1 MASRYSAETVTED
14 GFELIRLSDAERNLR
29 VSVAPGA
36 GNNAIEF
43 SLKGANYMYTGGNTP
58 AEIRDRRRLCG
69 NPLLAPWANRLSP
82 SSFPANGVTYTLRE
96 DIGNLRKDSNGL
108 PIHGLLAF
116 SDAWELMHV
125 EAYENRAEV
134 TSRLEFWRFPQLMA
148 QWPFA
153 HSLFMTY
160 RLRNGMLEVE
170 TVIENY
176 ATEPMPI
183 AIGYHPYF
191 QLPGVPRDEWYATLP
206 AKSITV
212 MTDKLTPSGE
222 KKPFDGPQPFP
233 LKGNKLDN
241 IFEDLVRDENRQA
254 VFSVTGQGR
263 KLSVVYGPRYPVAV
277 VYAPPGQEF
286 ICFEPMT
293 GVTNQL
299 NLAAEGKYP
308 ALPTAPPRGVWRE
321 SYWIHI
327 ES

>member
-1 MASRYSAETVTED
+1 MANRYTTETIVENGLD
-14 GFELIRLSDAERNLR
+14 VVRLRDNERQMR
-29 VSVAPGA
+29 VSVVPGV
-36 GNNAIEF
+36 GNNAFEF
-43 SLKGANYMYTGGNTP
+43 SLKGENYMYTGGSTP
-58 AEIRDRRRLCG
+58 AEIKAKSKLCG
-69 NPLLAPWANRLSP
+69 NPLLAPWANRLLP
-82 SSFPANGVTYTLRE
+82 PSFPANGKTYLLQE
-96 DIGNLRKDSNGL
+96 QIGNLRKDPNGL

-116 SDAWELMHV
+116 SGAWEVMHV
-125 EAYENRAEV
+125 EASENRAEV
-134 TSRLEFWRFPQLMA
+134 TSRLEFWRFPELMA

-160 RLRNGMLEVE
+160 RLRDGKLEVE
-170 TVIENY
+170 TIIENY

-191 QLPGVPRDEWYATLP
+191 QLPGVPRDEWFATIP

-212 MTDKLTPSGE
+212 MTEKLTPSGE
-222 KKPFDGPQPFP
+222 KEPFTGPRPFP
-233 LKGNKLDN
+233 LKDNKLDN
-241 IFEDLVRDENRQA
+241 IFEDLVRDENRQT
-254 VFSVTGQGR
+254 VFSVSGQGR
-263 KLSVVYGPRYPVAV
+263 RLSVTYGPRYPVAV
-277 VYAPPGQEF
+277 VYAPSGQPF

-308 ALPTAPPRGVWRE
+308 ALPAAPPRGVWRE

>member
-1 MASRYSAETVTED
+1 MARYSVETVTEN
-14 GFELIRLSDAERNLR
+14 GFEIVHLADAERALR
-29 VSVAPGA
+29 VGVVPAI
-36 GNNAIEF
+36 GNNAFEY
-43 SLKGANYMYTGGNTP
+43 SLKGENYMFTGGSSL
-58 AEIRDRRRLCG
+58 AEIKERRRLCG

-82 SSFPANGVTYTLRE
+82 SSFPANGRTYTLRE
-96 DIGNLRKDSNGL
+96 EVGNLRKDPNGL

-116 SDAWELMHV
+116 SDAWEVMHA
-125 EAYENRAEV
+125 EAFENRAEV
-134 TSRLEFWRFPQLMA
+134 TSRLEFWRFPELMA

-153 HSLFMTY
+153 HSLFITY

-170 TVIENY
+170 SIVENY
-176 ATEPMPI
+176 AREAMPV

-191 QLPGVPRDEWYATLP
+191 RLPGVPRDDWYAALP
-206 AKSITV
+206 ARSMTV
-212 MTDKLTPSGE
+212 LTNQLVPSGE
-222 KKPFDGPQPFP
+222 KQPFDGPQPYP

-241 IFEDLVRDENRQA
+241 IFEDLVRDEDQKS
-254 VFSVTGQGR
+254 VFSVSGGGR
-263 KLSVVYGPRYPVAV
+263 KLSVIYGPRYPVAV

-308 ALPTAPPRGVWRE
+308 ALPVAPPHGVWRE
-321 SYWIHI
+321 SFWVHI

>member
-1 MASRYSAETVTED
+1 MANRYLAESTVED
-14 GFELIRLSDAERNLR
+14 GFDVVRLRDNERQLR
-29 VSVAPGA
+29 VTVVPGV
-36 GNNAIEF
+36 GNNALEF
-43 SLKGANYMYTGGNTP
+43 SLKGENYMYTGGSTA
-58 AEIRDRRRLCG
+58 AEIKAKSKLCG
-69 NPLLAPWANRLSP
+69 NPLLAPWANRLLP
-82 SSFPANGVTYTLRE
+82 SSFPANGKTYTLQE
-96 DIGNLRKDSNGL
+96 QIGNLRKDPNGL

-116 SDAWELMHV
+116 SGAWEVMHV
-125 EAYENRAEV
+125 EASEHRAEV
-134 TSRLEFWRFPQLMA
+134 TSRLEFWRYPELMA

-160 RLRNGMLEVE
+160 RLREGKLEVE

-191 QLPGVPRDEWYATLP
+191 QLPGVPRDEWFAIIP
-206 AKSITV
+206 AKAITV
-212 MTDKLTPSGE
+212 LTEKLTPSGE
-222 KKPFDGPQPFP
+222 KTPFTGPQPFP
-233 LKGNKLDN
+233 LKGGKLDN
-241 IFEDLVRDENRQA
+241 IFEDLIRNENQQT
-254 VFSVTGQGR
+254 VFSVSGQGR
-263 KLSVVYGPRYPVAV
+263 KLSVTYGQRYPVAV
-277 VYAPPGQEF
+277 VYAPPGQPF

-308 ALPTAPPRGVWRE
+308 ALPTAPSRGVWRE